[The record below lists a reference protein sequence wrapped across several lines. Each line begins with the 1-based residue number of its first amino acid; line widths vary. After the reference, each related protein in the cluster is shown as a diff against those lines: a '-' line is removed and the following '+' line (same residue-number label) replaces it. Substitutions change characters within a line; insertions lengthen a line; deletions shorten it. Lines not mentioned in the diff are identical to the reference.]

1 MSPVPAGEPA
11 PGKVLPGVR
20 DIAGASVLELR
31 NPGGLAHERFG
42 QAGILG
48 TSVMTWLA
56 IALATLG
63 RFAEAPA
70 PLREATRLAED
81 VGHVFSRIMPLFGLG
96 TLKLEQGDFAGAVA
110 PLERGLD
117 LCRTREIPLWAPD
130 FTWALGAAYHATGR
144 HAEGIALMEDAARV
158 IAQRN
163 VRWAWWPGGVG
174 ALGRAYLLGGRLAE
188 AARITENR
196 LVAARQAGERGVEG
210 HLLRLLGEIAS
221 HPACLDIDAAD
232 THYRQALALA
242 EELGLRP
249 LIAHCHL
256 GLGKLYWRTDKH
268 EPAREH
274 LTTATIM
281 YGEMDMTYWLEK
293 ANS

>member
-1 MSPVPAGEPA
+1 
-11 PGKVLPGVR
+11 VLA
-20 DIAGASVLELR
+20 IKTASVTMHSIHSGDFAAALQNARHAMAIGEARADIGIQAVANWYLGLACLAR
-31 NPGGLAHERFG
+31 GESGEAVRHCEAGIALIPGGLAHERFG

-144 HAEGIALMEDAARV
+144 RAEGIALLEESARAAASV
-158 IAQRN
+158 
-163 VRWAWWPGGVG
+163 
-174 ALGRAYLLGGRLAE
+174 LSL
-188 AARITENR
+188 R
-196 LVAARQAGERGVEG
+196 LVYNA
-210 HLLRLLGEIAS
+210 
-221 HPACLDIDAAD
+221 
-232 THYRQALALA
+232 
-242 EELGLRP
+242 
-249 LIAHCHL
+249 
-256 GLGKLYWRTDKH
+256 
-268 EPAREH
+268 
-274 LTTATIM
+274 
-281 YGEMDMTYWLEK
+281 
-293 ANS
+293 